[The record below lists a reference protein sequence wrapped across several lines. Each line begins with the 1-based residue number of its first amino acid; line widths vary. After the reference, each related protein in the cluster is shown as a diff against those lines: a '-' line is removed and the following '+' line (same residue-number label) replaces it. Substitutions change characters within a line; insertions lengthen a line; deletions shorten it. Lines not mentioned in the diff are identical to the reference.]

1 MSEPESQKMP
11 KPDDIE
17 ARLNF
22 FEESNRWTLEA
33 LGMVSSLSDF
43 HATLSG
49 RESRQSPEEILAET
63 RVRLKRLF
71 TSEAMA
77 FFLINEEDFDFV
89 LTDCEPEEDREK
101 LQMRQIA
108 LSRTTRFHGPFINP
122 DP

>member
-11 KPDDIE
+11 KPGDIE

-43 HATLSG
+43 HATLNG
-49 RESRQSPEEILAET
+49 RESRQSPKEILAET

-71 TSEAMA
+71 TFEAMA
-77 FFLINEEDFDFV
+77 FFLISEEDFGFV
-89 LTDCEPEEDREK
+89 LTDCEPEEDGK
-101 LQMRQIA
+101 NCKMRRIA
-108 LSRTTRFHGPFINP
+108 
-122 DP
+122 